1 MKKIIILLVF
11 FLNGCDYY
19 DHRLE
24 IINKSENEIVVEN
37 YLDTVPNFPSLGK
50 TEFYL
55 DHRIIQGDSAKLTA
69 IGKKGWPFNIIKSK
83 NKKLNLVVYNIDS
96 LRKYQSIDTLIRRQ
110 IYTRYEFSE
119 DEMKDKDWKVVIN

>member
-1 MKKIIILLVF
+1 MILLVL

-19 DHRLE
+19 DRRLE
-24 IINKSENEIVVEN
+24 IVNRSKNEIAVEN

-55 DHRIIQGDSAKLTA
+55 EHRILLGGSAKLTA
-69 IGKKGWPFNIIKSK
+69 IGKNGWPFSIIKSK
-83 NKKLNLVVYNIDS
+83 NKKLNLVVYNVDS
-96 LRKYQSIDTLIRRQ
+96 LRKYQSIDTLIKKQ

-119 DEMKDKDWKVVIN
+119 DEMKDKKWKVVIK